1 MIVGLYASK
10 EAVVVGGYIT
20 ASTAAELR
28 LFINT
33 PCTIDKGNKTYKHN
47 FTMGFQL
54 SFRKSNVAVIFS
66 PKVLF

>member
-1 MIVGLYASK
+1 MVGLYPSK
-10 EAVVVGGYIT
+10 AAAVVGGYIA
-20 ASTAAELR
+20 ASTAAEVK

-33 PCTIDKGNKTYKHN
+33 PCTIDKGSKTYKHN